1 MPNEQYS
8 QQYSEEG
15 FWHKVETRARSAGV
29 TVLETGLK
37 MYYAARDDKTPS
49 WAKATLYSALGY
61 FICPIDAI
69 PDMLPVVGFSDDLGV
84 LIAAAA
90 TTAAHITEEHG
101 VKAKALV
108 KRWLPG
114 EKSEQKDVKPAD

>member
-1 MPNEQYS
+1 MPDNQYS
-8 QQYSEEG
+8 AQYSEEG
-15 FWHKVETRARSAGV
+15 FWHKVKTTARGAGV

-37 MYYAARDDKTPS
+37 MYYAARDDKTPA

-90 TTAAHITEEHG
+90 TTAAHITDEHG
-101 VKAKALV
+101 TKAKELV
-108 KRWLPG
+108 RRWLPAAQS
-114 EKSEQKDVKPAD
+114 KQKDIKPAE